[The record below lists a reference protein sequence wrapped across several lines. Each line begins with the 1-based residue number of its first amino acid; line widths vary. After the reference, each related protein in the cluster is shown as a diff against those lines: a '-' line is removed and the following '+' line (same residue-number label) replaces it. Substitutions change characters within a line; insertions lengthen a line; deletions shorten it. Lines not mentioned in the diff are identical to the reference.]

1 MNIKA
6 VTAGTIQAIEG
17 VRSDTTRARGV
28 SRDIGPATVPNISD
42 AASMLS
48 KLKDLQSSDPAKFQ
62 STMKDMADHLRAAAK
77 EQGGKAG
84 EFLNGMADKVT
95 EAAKTGDLSALK
107 PPPGGAGPMG
117 GMHGH
122 GGPPPGGGGGG
133 GPSGGAS
140 EKSTSLSK
148 DPADANGDG
157 TVSALE
163 KLAYDLKHPK
173 ATETKTHET

>member
-6 VTAGTIQAIEG
+6 LAAGTVQAIEG
-17 VRSDTTRARGV
+17 VRGNTTRARGV
-28 SRDIGPATVPNISD
+28 SGDVGPATIPNISE

-48 KLKDLQSSDPAKFQ
+48 KLKELQGSDPAKFQ
-62 STMKDMADHLRAAAK
+62 STMKDMADNLRATAK
-77 EQGGKAG
+77 EQGGKAA

-107 PPPGGAGPMG
+107 PPSGGPGGMRGP
-117 GMHGH
+117 
-122 GGPPPGGGGGG
+122 GGPPPGGGG

-163 KLAYDLKHPK
+163 KLAYDLKHP
-173 ATETKTHET
+173 AETKTRET